1 MTTSR
6 THLGAALL
14 ALLAHG
20 QPATGASSASPAEPV
35 GRPLT
40 ICLAEANPPFSASSL
55 PDGGIDAELARAVA
69 AQLGRDVRLQWVT
82 IPNRGGLGKAL
93 AQNLGGGACTLFA
106 GIPES
111 GGPNEDLAE
120 KRLVAST
127 AYLETGYVLIGARPP
142 IRKLDDARRLG
153 RIGVVTAT
161 PADLYL
167 FRQHLHRAPYG
178 SNGTLLAALADG
190 SVDAAVLWQPALAEA
205 RRLGQAPTVDGLA
218 LPDAGRTRFVFAL
231 RRGDPALLADVNVAV
246 DSLRSDGR
254 LAAILL
260 AHGLAP

>member
-1 MTTSR
+1 MTPR
-6 THLGAALL
+6 TRLCGALL

-20 QPATGASSASPAEPV
+20 QPANSAPPPAEP
-35 GRPLT
+35 GGPLT
-40 ICLAEANPPFSASSL
+40 VCLAEANTPFSASSL
-55 PDGGIDAELARAVA
+55 PDGGIDAELARAIA
-69 AQLGRDVRLQWVT
+69 GQLGREVRLQWVT

-93 AQNLGGGACTLFA
+93 AQNLGGGTCALFA

-120 KRLVAST
+120 KRLAASNP
-127 AYLETGYVLIGARPP
+127 YLETGYVLVGARTAV
-142 IRKLDDARRLG
+142 RRLDDARQLG

-167 FRQHLHRAPYG
+167 FQQHLHRVPYG
-178 SNGTLLAALADG
+178 NNGALLAALADG
-190 SVDAAVLWQPALAEA
+190 SVDAAALWQPALAEA
-205 RRLGQAPTVDGLA
+205 RRLGKAPTIDGLS

-231 RRGDPALLADVNVAV
+231 RRSDSALLADVNAAV
-246 DSLRSDGR
+246 SSLRSDGR
-254 LAAILL
+254 LDAILR

>member
-1 MTTSR
+1 MTPR
-6 THLGAALL
+6 TRLCGTLL

-20 QPATGASSASPAEPV
+20 LPAGSAPPPAEP
-35 GRPLT
+35 GGDPLT
-40 ICLAEANPPFSASSL
+40 VCLAEANAPFSASSL

-69 AQLGRDVRLQWVT
+69 AQLGREVRLQWVS

-120 KRLVAST
+120 KRLAAST
-127 AYLETGYVLIGARPP
+127 PYLETGYVLVGARGAV
-142 IRKLDDARRLG
+142 RRLDDARRLG

-167 FRQHLHRAPYG
+167 FQQHLHRVPYG
-178 SNGTLLAALADG
+178 NNGALLAALADG
-190 SVDAAVLWQPALAEA
+190 SVDAAALWLPALAEA
-205 RRLGQAPTVDGLA
+205 RRLGQTSAIDGLL

-231 RRGDPALLADVNVAV
+231 RRGDPALLADVNAAV
-246 DSLRSDGR
+246 DGLRSNGR
-254 LAAILL
+254 LDAILR

>member
-1 MTTSR
+1 MTPR
-6 THLGAALL
+6 TRLCGTLL

-20 QPATGASSASPAEPV
+20 QPAGSAPPPAEP
-35 GRPLT
+35 GGGPLT

-69 AQLGRDVRLQWVT
+69 RQLGREVRLQWVT

-93 AQNLGGGACTLFA
+93 AQNLAGGACALFA

-111 GGPNEDLAE
+111 GGPNEELAE
-120 KRLVAST
+120 KRLAAST
-127 AYLETGYVLIGARPP
+127 PYLETGYVLVGARTQ

-167 FRQHLHRAPYG
+167 FQQHLHRVPYG
-178 SNGTLLAALADG
+178 NNGALLAALADG
-190 SVDAAVLWQPALAEA
+190 SVDAAALWQPALAEA
-205 RRLGQAPTVDGLA
+205 RRLGQASASDGLA
-218 LPDAGRTRFVFAL
+218 LPEAGRTRFVFAL
-231 RRGDPALLADVNVAV
+231 RRSDPALLADVNAAV
-246 DSLRSDGR
+246 DSLHSDGR
-254 LAAILL
+254 LAAILR

>member
-1 MTTSR
+1 MTPR
-6 THLGAALL
+6 TRLCGTLL

-20 QPATGASSASPAEPV
+20 QPAGSAPPLAEP
-35 GRPLT
+35 GGGPLT
-40 ICLAEANPPFSASSL
+40 VCLAEATPPFSASSL
-55 PDGGIDAELARAVA
+55 PDGGIDAELARAVGG
-69 AQLGRDVRLQWVT
+69 QLGREVRLQWVT

-93 AQNLGGGACTLFA
+93 AQNLVGGACALFA

-120 KRLVAST
+120 KHLAAST
-127 AYLETGYVLIGARPP
+127 PYLETGYVLVGTHTQ

-167 FRQHLHRAPYG
+167 FQQHLHRVPYG
-178 SNGTLLAALADG
+178 NNEALLAALTDG
-190 SVDAAVLWQPALAEA
+190 NVDAAALWQPALAEA
-205 RRLGQAPTVDGLA
+205 RRLGKTPTVDGLP

-231 RRGDPALLADVNVAV
+231 RRGDPALLADVNAAV
-246 DSLRSDGR
+246 SGLRSDGR
-254 LAAILL
+254 LAAILR
-260 AHGLAP
+260 AHDLAP